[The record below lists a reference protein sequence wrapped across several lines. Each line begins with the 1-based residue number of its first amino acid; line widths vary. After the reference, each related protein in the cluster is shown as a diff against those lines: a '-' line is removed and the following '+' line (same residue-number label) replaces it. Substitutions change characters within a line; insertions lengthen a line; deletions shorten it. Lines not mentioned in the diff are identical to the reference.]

1 MSPLLSVII
10 PAHNEEENIGQVIEQ
25 AIDKIK
31 IPFEL
36 ILVNDHSTDKTA
48 QIMASLADKFKNIIL
63 VENKFALG
71 FANAVKIGLASVKT
85 EVILPVMGD
94 LCDDLG
100 TVQFMFEKIK
110 EGFDVVCAA
119 RYIKGGRRTGGSR
132 IKGFFSF
139 FVGRTMPMFTGIP
152 TSDVANAFKM
162 YRKEVI
168 ESINIESTGFELS
181 LELTLKAYFN
191 GFKITEVPTVWR
203 GREKGKTS
211 FNLFKLAPR
220 YLKWYLWAIK
230 RRWRG

>member
-1 MSPLLSVII
+1 MSLLLSVII
-10 PAHNEEENIGQVIEQ
+10 PANNEEENIGQVVEQ

-36 ILVNDHSTDKTA
+36 ILVNDHSADKTA

-63 VENKFALG
+63 VENKLALG
-71 FANAVKIGLASVKT
+71 FANAIKTGLASVKT

-94 LCDDLG
+94 SCDDLG
-100 TVQFMFEKIK
+100 AVQSMFEKIK

-119 RYIKGGRRTGGSR
+119 RYIKGGRRTGGSK

-139 FVGRTMPMFTGIP
+139 FVGKTMAMFTGIP
-152 TSDVANAFKM
+152 TSDIANAFKM

-168 ESINIESTGFELS
+168 ESMNIESIGFEVS
-181 LELTLKAYFN
+181 MEFALKAYFN

-203 GREKGKTS
+203 EREKGKTS